1 MLIVGPGVAGRWE
14 MAFEVTPAAR
24 GRGLG
29 RGLAAAASTLVPDG
43 EPVFAQVAPG
53 NPSSLRACLAAG
65 YTGPSAPRSV
75 FVAGDTLQSE
85 RISRRR
91 P

>member
-1 MLIVGPGVAGRWE
+1 
-14 MAFEVTPAAR
+14 MAFEVEPNAR

-29 RGLAAAASTLVPDG
+29 RRLAASASTLVPDD

-65 YTGPSAPRSV
+65 YLAIGSEV
-75 FVAGDTLQSE
+75 IFV
-85 RISRRR
+85 
-91 P
+91 PH